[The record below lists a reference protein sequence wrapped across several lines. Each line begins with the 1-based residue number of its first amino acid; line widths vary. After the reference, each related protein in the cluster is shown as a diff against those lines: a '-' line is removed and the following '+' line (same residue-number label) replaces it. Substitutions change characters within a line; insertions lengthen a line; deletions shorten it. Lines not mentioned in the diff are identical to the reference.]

1 MLRIDHH
8 TGITSCTAGRV
19 NTDGIIQASANKT
32 IRIVVTQ
39 VLLRGEGD
47 LTQVCQRVDG
57 VRRDAEIS
65 QTLLVEG
72 RVQGDLDALLEFL
85 HLQRFQLL
93 SWHFFDFRLPA
104 FTVRLDSSH
113 DFLVSHNFRY
123 LRFTY
128 FRFTIFTFS
137 PFHPYSIASS

>member
-1 MLRIDHH
+1 MD
-8 TGITSCTAGRV
+8 
-19 NTDGIIQASANKT
+19 TDGIVQASAYEA
-32 IRIVVTQ
+32 IGIVVAQ

-47 LTQVCQRVDG
+47 LAEVCQRVDG

-65 QTLLVEG
+65 QTLLVER
-72 RVQGDLDALLEFL
+72 RVQSNLDALLEFL

-113 DFLVSHNFRY
+113 DFLVSHVIIIY
-123 LRFTY
+123 DLHIYDLRFISAAVALS
-128 FRFTIFTFS
+128 FI
-137 PFHPYSIASS
+137 I